1 MNFPQRLSL
10 SLGALLLTC
19 SVFAAEELK
28 SGPQA
33 GKHIPGPFHPL
44 NINGSAAGE
53 KSCQV

>member
-1 MNFPQRLSL
+1 MIFPQRVSL

-28 SGPQA
+28 SGPQT

-44 NINGSAAGE
+44 NVNGSAAGQ
-53 KSCQV
+53 KSCLV